1 MNKIITE
8 RVNLFEPNVYIS
20 MCIKLVGKINT
31 KELTIAIKEAFKA
44 NEATMSKIVLNNSEA
59 FYEKMPLSGCKVEI
73 ASSSKSIIELIRIN
87 EKIPLEID
95 KGELIRTFIV
105 SYEDKTELLI
115 MANHLVG
122 DGKSIIYFLRIL

>member
-59 FYEKMPLSGCKVEI
+59 FYEKMPLSDCKVEI

-87 EKIPLEID
+87 EKIPFEID

-115 MANHLVG
+115 MAHHLVG

>member
-1 MNKIITE
+1 MNKIIIE

-59 FYEKMPLSGCKVEI
+59 FYEKMPLSGC
-73 ASSSKSIIELIRIN
+73 
-87 EKIPLEID
+87 
-95 KGELIRTFIV
+95 
-105 SYEDKTELLI
+105 
-115 MANHLVG
+115 
-122 DGKSIIYFLRIL
+122 